1 MEIYLPIAEMSV
13 NWLMILGMGAAVGF
27 LSGMFGVGGG
37 FLMTPLLIF
46 YGIPPG
52 ITVAT
57 QASHISASSLSGALA
72 QWRRNGV
79 DFIMGSVLL
88 VGGITGAG
96 LGVFIFAL
104 LQRVGQV
111 ELVIAVSYVLL
122 LGSIGGLM
130 LKESISTIRA
140 ARRGESVSIR
150 SRLGQHNWIHGLPFK
165 MRFRRSR
172 LYISVIPPLVLGLIV
187 GILTAIMG
195 IGGGFVMIPAMIYLL
210 RMPTNVVI
218 GTSQFQILFVAAVTT
233 VLHAANTQTVDIV
246 LALLLIL
253 GGVIGVQFGVRV
265 AAKLKGEELRALL
278 AVLVTGVAL
287 KLLIGLVVTPADVYS
302 VVTGTP

>member
-52 ITVAT
+52 VAVAT
-57 QASHISASSLSGALA
+57 QASHINASALSGALA

-79 DFIMGSVLL
+79 DLKMGAVLL
-88 VGGITGAG
+88 VGGVAGAA
-96 LGVFIFAL
+96 LGVFVFGV
-104 LQRVGQV
+104 LQRIGQI
-111 ELVIAVSYVLL
+111 ELVIAISYVLL

-130 LKESISTIRA
+130 LNESIRTIRA
-140 ARRGESVSIR
+140 VRRGETVTLR
-150 SRLGQHNWIHGLPFK
+150 GRLGQHNWIHGLPLK

-172 LYISVIPPLVLGLIV
+172 LYISVIPPMLLGLIV

-195 IGGGFVMIPAMIYLL
+195 IGGGFLLIPAMIYLL

-218 GTSQFQILFVAAVTT
+218 GTSQFQILFVAATAT
-233 VLHAANTQTVDIV
+233 FLHATTNQTVDII
-246 LALLLIL
+246 LAFLLIL

-278 AVLVTGVAL
+278 ALLVTGVAL
-287 KLLIGLVVTPADVYS
+287 RLLIGLVWTPADIYS
-302 VVTGTP
+302 VVTNTP